1 MREAFVNINDVPT
14 HIMTWGNWI
23 EESFSKKEVVICVT
37 GNPGL
42 PGFYTQFMA
51 TIHEQ
56 LGSDTPVWVIGK
68 SENMHNGS
76 CILKIMLFV
85 VLKDKLVMTSRPAV
99 VFVKCRHSRAT
110 NINMT

>member
-1 MREAFVNINDVPT
+1 MMREAFVNVNDVPT

-56 LGSDTPVWVIGK
+56 LGSDTPVWVIGNYK
-68 SENMHNGS
+68 NMSNCN
-76 CILKIMLFV
+76 CILTKI
-85 VLKDKLVMTSRPAV
+85 
-99 VFVKCRHSRAT
+99 VFFFCRTRWS
-110 NINMT
+110 

>member
-1 MREAFVNINDVPT
+1 MGEKYFMMREAFVNINDVPT

-42 PGFYTQFMA
+42 PGFYPQFMA

-68 SENMHNGS
+68 YKNRKM
-76 CILKIMLFV
+76 I
-85 VLKDKLVMTSRPAV
+85 T
-99 VFVKCRHSRAT
+99 VF
-110 NINMT
+110 